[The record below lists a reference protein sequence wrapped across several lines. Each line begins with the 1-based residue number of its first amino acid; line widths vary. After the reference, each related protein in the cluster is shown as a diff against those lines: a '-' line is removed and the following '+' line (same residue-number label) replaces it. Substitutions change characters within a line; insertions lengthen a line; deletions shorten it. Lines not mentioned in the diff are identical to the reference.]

1 MSIGSVLKLRPVPR
15 ADHQQTVEKVFA
27 EIPPV
32 ELVAELVEIFLEVF
46 PLDAVVGVEQ
56 ERLCVRQS
64 GMHPR

>member
-1 MSIGSVLKLRPVPR
+1 MSIGSVLELRRITR

-56 ERLCVRQS
+56 
-64 GMHPR
+64 